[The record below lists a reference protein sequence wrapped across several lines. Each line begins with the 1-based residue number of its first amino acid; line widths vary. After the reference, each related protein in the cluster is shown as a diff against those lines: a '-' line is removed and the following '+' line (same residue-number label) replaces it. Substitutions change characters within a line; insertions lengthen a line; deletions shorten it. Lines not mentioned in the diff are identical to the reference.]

1 MAEGPKKIHEH
12 VKHFIAGG
20 GGGMSLVFAG
30 HPLDTIKVRLQ
41 TQPIP
46 TAGQA
51 PQFNG
56 LFDCAKKTIRNEGV
70 RGLYKGMGTP
80 LLVATPMC
88 AVGFWGFGLGK
99 SLQTNATSTQ
109 LSHFQL
115 FKAGMLSGLFVAFL
129 NAPGERIKCLLQ
141 VQLNDGVKAKY
152 KGPFDCAKQLYN
164 EKGIIR
170 GLYRGIGFTIMR
182 DVPGTATFFT
192 TYETLQGFLTKE
204 DNRLSPSMIILAG
217 GTAGVLANIIVLP
230 FDVVKSRYQIA
241 PEGVYENGLLDVV
254 RVTLRTE
261 GLGAFFKGAAPMM
274 IRAFPANAACFL
286 GFEFSRKR
294 LKKMAAT
301 AVVEIE
307 ESRVTK
313 NRSFVCA
320 AKVL

>member
-1 MAEGPKKIHEH
+1 MADGPKKIQKNSEH

-41 TQPIP
+41 AQPIP
-46 TAGQA
+46 TAAQA

-56 LFDCAKKTIRNEGV
+56 LFDCAKKTIRNEGIG
-70 RGLYKGMGTP
+70 GLYKGMGTP
-80 LLVATPMC
+80 LLVATPTC

-109 LSHFQL
+109 LSDFQL
-115 FKAGMLSGLFVAFL
+115 FKAGMLSGLFTAFL
-129 NAPGERIKCLLQ
+129 KAPGERIKCLLQ
-141 VQLNDGVKAKY
+141 VQLNDGLKAKY

-182 DVPGTATFFT
+182 EVPGTGMFFMS
-192 TYETLQGFLTKE
+192 YELLLGFLTKE
-204 DNRLSPSMIILAG
+204 NDKLSPSMIILAG
-217 GTAGVLANIIVLP
+217 GTAGVLENIVALP
-230 FDVVKSRYQIA
+230 FDVVKSKYQAA

-274 IRAFPANAACFL
+274 IRAFPANAACVL
-286 GFEFSRKR
+286 GFEASRK
-294 LKKMAAT
+294 
-301 AVVEIE
+301 
-307 ESRVTK
+307 
-313 NRSFVCA
+313 
-320 AKVL
+320 VLDILL